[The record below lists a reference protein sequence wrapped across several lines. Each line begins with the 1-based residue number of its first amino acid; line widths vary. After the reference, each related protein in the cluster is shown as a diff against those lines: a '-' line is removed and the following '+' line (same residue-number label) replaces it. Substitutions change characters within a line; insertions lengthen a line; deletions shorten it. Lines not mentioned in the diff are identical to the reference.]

1 MSISVRCDHRY
12 QTSPGGGRDAQFGQ
26 MQDTGFFLQVLQKL
40 WLSGLQKLQH
50 PKAVNVTMHGLV
62 LVGQHTP
69 DLFDL
74 PQAPMAAIPVAR
86 DRAKLDAAMDKLNK
100 TYGKNTL
107 YFAASHDARDTA
119 PMRIAF
125 NRIPDVETEV

>member
-1 MSISVRCDHRY
+1 MN
-12 QTSPGGGRDAQFGQ
+12 
-26 MQDTGFFLQVLQKL
+26 VLQKL
-40 WLSGLQKLQH
+40 WLSGLQELQH

-62 LVGQHTP
+62 LAGQHTP
-69 DLFDL
+69 DLFDF
-74 PQAPMAAIPVAR
+74 PAAPEALVPAPR
-86 DRAKLDAAMDKLNK
+86 DRTKLDTAMDKLNK

-107 YFAASHDARDTA
+107 YFAASHKAKDTA

>member
-1 MSISVRCDHRY
+1 
-12 QTSPGGGRDAQFGQ
+12 
-26 MQDTGFFLQVLQKL
+26 
-40 WLSGLQKLQH
+40 
-50 PKAVNVTMHGLV
+50 MHGLV

-69 DLFDL
+69 DLFDS
-74 PQAPMAAIPVAR
+74 PEAPMAAMPVAR
-86 DRAKLDAAMDKLNK
+86 DRAKLDDAMDKLNK